1 MLGTNTYPAACV
13 QAARDEI
20 AAQIQA
26 YRDLVGAASKASGM
40 SLTRIDAALA
50 AFEPAFFNN
59 LLIALDARFAQ
70 RPSGAGDVLDEVRTI
85 VAALLAHAGVMTGA
99 ADVGYDPSRS
109 VLRLEPG
116 DRIALNADD
125 FEALCAAFL
134 AEIEKKQAFFDR
146 PAL

>member
-1 MLGTNTYPAACV
+1 MHHYSAACV

-20 AAQIQA
+20 AAQIQS

-59 LLIALDARFAQ
+59 LLLALELRFVHRPPTDGVELRLLAAALTQDGGVLAADIPGGGLLRLDA
-70 RPSGAGDVLDEVRTI
+70 
-85 VAALLAHAGVMTGA
+85 
-99 ADVGYDPSRS
+99 
-109 VLRLEPG
+109 G
-116 DRIALNADD
+116 DRVALNADD

-134 AEIEKKQAFFDR
+134 AEIGRTAHI
-146 PAL
+146 